1 MITDAL
7 IYIFSF
13 VLAFLAFIL
22 QAIFGTFTIWPSALL
37 DGLTFF
43 FQTLMGLNI
52 FFFPV
57 DTALTVLLWLIRF
70 IVIFFGYKLVKKIF
84 NYFRGA
90 DAL

>member
-13 VLAFLAFIL
+13 VLAFFAFIL
-22 QAIFGTFTIWPSALL
+22 QAIFGNFTIWPDSVLN
-37 DGLTFF
+37 GLTYF
-43 FQTLMGLNI
+43 FQKLMAFNI
-52 FFFPV
+52 FIPV
-57 DTALTVLLWLIRF
+57 DTFLTVLVWLIRF
-70 IVIFFGYKLVKKIF
+70 IVIFFGYKLIKKIF

>member
-13 VLAFLAFIL
+13 VLAFLSFIL
-22 QAIFGTFTIWPSALL
+22 QAIFGTFTIWPAAVL
-37 DGLTFF
+37 DGLSYF
-43 FQTLMGLNI
+43 FQKLMAFNI
-52 FFFPV
+52 FIPV
-57 DTALTVLLWLIRF
+57 DTGLTVLLWLIRF
-70 IVIFFGYKLVKKIF
+70 IVLFFGYKLVKKIF